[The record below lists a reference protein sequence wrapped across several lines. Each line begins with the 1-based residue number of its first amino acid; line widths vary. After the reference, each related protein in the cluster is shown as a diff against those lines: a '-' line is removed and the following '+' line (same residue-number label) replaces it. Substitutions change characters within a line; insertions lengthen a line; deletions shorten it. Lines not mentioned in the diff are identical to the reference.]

1 MNKAFYCKAFIEY
14 SNNKYGIYKDIEEY
28 NANKKRKILITFDDM
43 IANML
48 NIKKLNPIV
57 TELFLIGRK
66 PNIYLVFI
74 AKSYFPLN
82 LIRLNSMPYF
92 VLKVP
97 SKSFHKLCLIIYQ
110 ILAFKILW
118 KIIIKIFMKNVP
130 INHIL
135 FRLLILLLHQIILHE
150 SESLEKNINV
160 NHDN

>member
-14 SNNKYGIYKDIEEY
+14 SNNKYDIYKDIEEY

-66 PNIYLVFI
+66 LNIYLVFI

-110 ILAFKILW
+110 ILTFKIL
-118 KIIIKIFMKNVP
+118 
-130 INHIL
+130 
-135 FRLLILLLHQIILHE
+135 
-150 SESLEKNINV
+150 
-160 NHDN
+160 